1 MHLDEFKTF
10 EDYTKTKQ
18 RESLNG
24 VTFAFVYSF
33 NLTLRLYFH
42 FDLVE
47 VRFSTRF
54 NQLSID
60 VI

>member
-18 RESLNG
+18 RES
-24 VTFAFVYSF
+24 FAFVYSF